1 MGMQQVFLGQRVY
14 GKDTLPQREF
24 FFTKAFLDMN
34 RNGPV
39 IVREE
44 KDSRR
49 PIDQNGERYR
59 REREDT
65 EVIRSTGGRAVEA
78 RRKLNS
84 RYRESIAESV
94 YSDDD
99 DESRS
104 LRYSSSSEEGSMV
117 EAESRPVICRVPARD
132 GRHSSVLT
140 VSSLRNAKNR
150 TQGEVAYRAEC
161 RREILNTYADLLRV
175 GELRIN
181 GKPTRWRTRGY
192 GKEAWFDH
200 FELAFR
206 ARLRELERS
215 GLVPHCDLANEITL
229 IYWVCKLTSIN
240 YCLWEICSYIQQTL
254 EKSRMVILETFDPLD
269 PTVSIL
275 EYSLTLVGAA
285 TGSICMRWTKDN
297 NIMYVNRHGQRKCK
311 GTVKTVETQ
320 VPLRL
325 LRDSEVEA
333 FRPVY
338 DVDMELIVPRSIGDR
353 LASRLSC
360 FNKGLGKF
368 TDSSSLVSAAEPL
381 MPQGSSSLRQTSYP
395 DHDWAVE
402 KPLLGRQESD
412 GFHPPRRDSA
422 GSTYSEYS
430 GASVEDESRARR
442 RAGAQQRLDEL
453 RRYRK
458 YIRTPSGNLLE
469 EVTPRGSREPAG
481 DRRRSG
487 ESTDSLH
494 APQTPRQRYSRTGSQ
509 QSIPDEFDD
518 RYSGDG
524 RDHPRHPAVHRRGDK
539 TPGTGST
546 VASKKSVT
554 FASEGC
560 TSERDQRIEARRR
573 LAQLQQYRRYAW
585 LGEVCVPVL
594 LLLQAQ
600 IAQLGERQTE
610 DLEVL

>member
-1 MGMQQVFLGQRVY
+1 IIVVLITAHASLRTREWVRLVKDTIRKRNGQMQQQQ
-14 GKDTLPQREF
+14 QREF
-24 FFTKAFLDMN
+24 FFSKAFLDMN

-44 KDSRR
+44 DSRR

-59 REREDT
+59 RDREDI
-65 EVIRSTGGRAVEA
+65 EVIRSKGGGPVGA
-78 RRKLNS
+78 RGKLNS
-84 RYRESIAESV
+84 RYRESIAGSV
-94 YSDDD
+94 YSDDDD

-104 LRYSSSSEEGSMV
+104 LRYSSSEDGSEEGSMA

-132 GRHSSVLT
+132 GQHSSVLT
-140 VSSLRNAKNR
+140 VGSLRNAKNR

-175 GELRIN
+175 GELWIN

-395 DHDWAVE
+395 DHDLAVE

-412 GFHPPRRDSA
+412 GFYPPRRDSA

-442 RAGAQQRLDEL
+442 KAGAQQRLDEL

-458 YIRTPSGNLLE
+458 YIRTSSGNLLE

-481 DRRRSG
+481 NKRRSG
-487 ESTDSLH
+487 ESLH
-494 APQTPRQRYSRTGSQ
+494 APQTPRQ
-509 QSIPDEFDD
+509 
-518 RYSGDG
+518 
-524 RDHPRHPAVHRRGDK
+524 
-539 TPGTGST
+539 
-546 VASKKSVT
+546 
-554 FASEGC
+554 
-560 TSERDQRIEARRR
+560 
-573 LAQLQQYRRYAW
+573 
-585 LGEVCVPVL
+585 
-594 LLLQAQ
+594 
-600 IAQLGERQTE
+600 
-610 DLEVL
+610 